1 MAARHATR
9 LRMYIPAGKAAPSP
23 PLGPAL
29 GQRGVNISKFC
40 KEFNDKTKHLKEG
53 IPIPTSIHIK
63 PDRSFSMET
72 TSPPTTYFLKEAAGI
87 ERGSS
92 QPGKHMV
99 GRITMKHVYEIA
111 RIKQKDA
118 SLCHLSLESVCRTVM
133 GTAKSMGIDVIR

>member
-1 MAARHATR
+1 
-9 LRMYIPAGKAAPSP
+9 
-23 PLGPAL
+23 
-29 GQRGVNISKFC
+29 
-40 KEFNDKTKHLKEG
+40 
-53 IPIPTSIHIK
+53 
-63 PDRSFSMET
+63 MET

-92 QPGKHMV
+92 QPGKNARSTGNVTPKLGEQEFSFLSQGKHMV